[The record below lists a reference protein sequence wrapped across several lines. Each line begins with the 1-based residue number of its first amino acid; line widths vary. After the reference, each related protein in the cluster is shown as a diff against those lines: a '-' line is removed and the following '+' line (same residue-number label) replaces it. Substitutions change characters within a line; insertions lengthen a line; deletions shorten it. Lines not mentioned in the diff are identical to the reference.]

1 MLQYRVS
8 HASNRRQLTHCAIAL
23 LVAFAT
29 NLSFS
34 QNYGQ
39 IPATTQTQPIAL
51 IGATVHPVST
61 APMENATIVF
71 DNGKIVA
78 LGQNVAIP
86 ANAKRIDAKG
96 KHVYPSLIAAN
107 TTLGLIEIGSVR
119 ATVDMSETGP
129 INPNVR
135 AEVAVNPDGEMIPVT
150 RSNGVA
156 LAVSVPQGGLIS
168 GTSAM
173 LMLDGWTWEQM
184 TMKSPL
190 GMHVNWPNMSVR
202 RGGFFFGPPQSEEE
216 QRKQMAES
224 LAQLKEAFAAA
235 RAYMKAKEAEAQKEA
250 TQKGGVYH
258 ETDARWE
265 AMIPVLKRE
274 IPVYVTASEMKQI
287 QAAVQWAEDEN
298 LRLVIV
304 GGRDAWRV
312 ARLLKEKNV
321 TVIYGQVH
329 DLPGRTWEAYDTP
342 FTGPKKLYEAGVK
355 FCIANFDNSNVRNLP
370 YEVGTAAAYGLPKEE
385 ALKAITQNAA
395 EILGV
400 SDRVGSL
407 AVGKDATLFI
417 STGDPLE
424 ITTQIEQVFIEG
436 RMIDMGDKHKALY
449 RKYSEKYRQLQNANG
464 GTKPAGID

>member
-1 MLQYRVS
+1 MLQHTSVKDLNKA
-8 HASNRRQLTHCAIAL
+8 HLLQMVFLAIAM
-23 LVAFAT
+23 LVVLNT

-39 IPATTQTQPIAL
+39 IPATAQTQPIAL
-51 IGATVHPVST
+51 IGATVHPVSA

-129 INPNVR
+129 INPNVHV
-135 AEVAVNPDGEMIPVT
+135 EVAVNPDGEMIPVT
-150 RSNGVA
+150 RSNGIA
-156 LAVSVPQGGLIS
+156 LAVSVPQGGVIS

-184 TMKSPL
+184 TMKAPL
-190 GMHVNWPNMSVR
+190 GMHVNWPNMTLR
-202 RGGFFFGPPQSEEE
+202 RGGFFGPQQSDEE
-216 QRKQMAES
+216 QRKQMVES
-224 LAQLKEAFAAA
+224 LAQLKDAFAAG
-235 RAYMKAKEAEAQKEA
+235 RAYMKAKEAE
-250 TQKGGVYH
+250 TQKGAAYH

-265 AMIPVLKRE
+265 AMMPVLKRE
-274 IPVYVTASEMKQI
+274 IPVFVSANDVRQI

-321 TVIYGQVH
+321 AVVYGQVH
-329 DLPGRTWEAYDTP
+329 DLPSRAWEAYDTP
-342 FTGPKKLYEAGVK
+342 FTAPKKLHEAGVK
-355 FCIANFDNSNVRNLP
+355 FCLANFDNSNVRNLP
-370 YEVGTAAAYGLPKEE
+370 YEAATAAAYGLPKEE
-385 ALKAITQNAA
+385 ALKAITLNAA

-400 SDRVGSL
+400 DDRVGSL
-407 AVGKDATLFI
+407 VVGKDATLI
-417 STGDPLE
+417 VTTGDPLE
-424 ITTQIEQVFIEG
+424 ITTQVERVFIQG
-436 RMIDMGDKHKALY
+436 RDIDLGDKHKALY
-449 RKYSEKYRQLQNANG
+449 RKYSEKYRQLQNANSG
-464 GTKPAGID
+464 AKPAGTN

>member
-1 MLQYRVS
+1 MLQRAFAN
-8 HASNRRQLTHCAIAL
+8 ASNKKQLARIIFAIATIISL
-23 LVAFAT
+23 SHT
-29 NLSFS
+29 SSFS

-39 IPATTQTQPIAL
+39 VPAMPQTQPIAL
-51 IGATVHPVST
+51 VNATVHPVSA

-107 TTLGLIEIGSVR
+107 TTLGLIEIESVR
-119 ATVDMSETGP
+119 ATIDMSETGP

-156 LAVSVPQGGLIS
+156 LAVSVPQGGIIS

-184 TMKSPL
+184 TMKAPL
-190 GMHVNWPNMSVR
+190 GLHVNWPNMTLR
-202 RGGFFFGPPQSEEE
+202 RGGFFGPQQSDEE
-216 QRKQMAES
+216 QRKQMTES
-224 LAQLKEAFAAA
+224 LAQLKDAFAAA
-235 RAYMKAKEAEAQKEA
+235 RAYMKAKEAEAQKGA
-250 TQKGGVYH
+250 AYH
-258 ETDARWE
+258 DTDARWE
-265 AMIPVLKRE
+265 AMMPVLKRE
-274 IPVYVTASEMKQI
+274 IPVFVSANEVKQI

-304 GGRDAWRV
+304 GGRDSWRV

-321 TVIYGQVH
+321 AVVYGQVH
-329 DLPGRTWEAYDTP
+329 DLPSRAWEAYDTP
-342 FTGPKKLYEAGVK
+342 FTTPKKLHEAGVK
-355 FCIANFDNSNVRNLP
+355 FCLANFDNSNVRNLP
-370 YEVGTAAAYGLPKEE
+370 YEAATASAYGLPKEE

-400 SDRVGSL
+400 EDRVGSL
-407 AVGKDATLFI
+407 AVGKDATLI
-417 STGDPLE
+417 VTTGDPLE
-424 ITTQIEQVFIEG
+424 ITTQVERVFIQG
-436 RMIDMGDKHKALY
+436 RDIDLGDKHKALY
-449 RKYSEKYRQLQNANG
+449 RKYSEKYRQLQNANIG
-464 GTKPAGID
+464 AKPAGTN

>member
-1 MLQYRVS
+1 MLQHTSVKNL
-8 HASNRRQLTHCAIAL
+8 NRTHSLHIVFLAIVLFIAL
-23 LVAFAT
+23 ST
-29 NLSFS
+29 NPSFS

-39 IPATTQTQPIAL
+39 IPATAQTQPIAL
-51 IGATVHPVST
+51 IGATVHPVS
-61 APMENATIVF
+61 AAAMENATIVF

-119 ATVDMSETGP
+119 ATNDMSETGP

-156 LAVSVPQGGLIS
+156 LAVSVPQGGIIS

-184 TMKSPL
+184 TMKAPL
-190 GMHVNWPNMSVR
+190 GLHVNWPNMTLR
-202 RGGFFFGPPQSEEE
+202 RGGFGPQQSDDE
-216 QRKQMAES
+216 QRKQMEEN
-224 LAQLKEAFAAA
+224 LKQLKEAFAAA
-235 RAYMKAKEAEAQKEA
+235 RAYMKAKEAE
-250 TQKGGVYH
+250 TQKGAAYH

-265 AMIPVLKRE
+265 AMIPVLKKE
-274 IPVYVTASEMKQI
+274 IPVFVSANEVKQI

-321 TVIYGQVH
+321 SVIYGQVH
-329 DLPGRTWEAYDTP
+329 DLPGRVWEAYDTP
-342 FTGPKKLYEAGVK
+342 FTTPKKLHEAGVK
-355 FCIANFDNSNVRNLP
+355 FCLANFDNSNVRNLP
-370 YEVGTAAAYGLPKEE
+370 YEAGTAAAYGLPKEE

-400 SDRVGSL
+400 DDRVGSL

-449 RKYSEKYRQLQNANG
+449 RKYSEKYRQLQNTNSGA
-464 GTKPAGID
+464 KPAGTN

>member
-1 MLQYRVS
+1 MLQHRFSRVLS
-8 HASNRRQLTHCAIAL
+8 RRHLTQCTSAL
-23 LVAFAT
+23 LVALAT
-29 NLSFS
+29 TSSFS

-39 IPATTQTQPIAL
+39 IPATAQSQPIAL
-51 IGATVHPVST
+51 VGATVHPVSA
-61 APMENATIVF
+61 APIEDATIVF
-71 DNGKIVA
+71 DTGKIVA
-78 LGQNVAIP
+78 LGQSVAIP
-86 ANAKRIDAKG
+86 ANARRIDAKG

-156 LAVSVPQGGLIS
+156 LAVTVPQGGIIS
-168 GTSAM
+168 GTSAL

-184 TMKSPL
+184 TMRAPL
-190 GMHVNWPNMSVR
+190 GLHVNWPNMTPR
-202 RGGFFFGPPQSEEE
+202 RGGFGARQSEEE
-216 QRKQMAES
+216 QRKQREEN
-224 LAQLKEAFAAA
+224 LKQLKEAFAAA
-235 RAYMKAKEAEAQKEA
+235 RAYMKAKEAE
-250 TQKGGVYH
+250 TQKGTAYH

-265 AMIPVLKRE
+265 AMIPALKRE
-274 IPVYVTASEMKQI
+274 IPVFVSANEVKQI

-321 TVIYGQVH
+321 AVVYGQVH
-329 DLPGRTWEAYDTP
+329 DLPSRTWEAYDTP
-342 FTGPKKLYEAGVK
+342 FTTPKKLHEAGVK

-370 YEVGTAAAYGLPKEE
+370 YEAATAAAYGLPKEE
-385 ALKAITQNAA
+385 ALKSITLHAA

-400 SDRVGSL
+400 SDQVGSL
-407 AVGKDATLFI
+407 EVGKDATLFI
-417 STGDPLE
+417 TTGDPLE
-424 ITTQIEQVFIEG
+424 ITTQVERVFIQG
-436 RMIDMGDKHKALY
+436 RDLDLGDKHKALY
-449 RKYSEKYRQLQNANG
+449 RKYSEKYRQLQNVNSGAKPT
-464 GTKPAGID
+464 GTN

>member
-1 MLQYRVS
+1 MLQQSSSYRKHS
-8 HASNRRQLTHCAIAL
+8 HAVIIFAVVVFLAL
-23 LVAFAT
+23 AP

-39 IPATTQTQPIAL
+39 IPAMPQTQPVAL
-51 IGATVHPVST
+51 IGATVHPVSA
-61 APMENATIVF
+61 APIENATIVF
-71 DNGKIVA
+71 ERGKIIA

-184 TMKSPL
+184 TMKAPL
-190 GMHVNWPNMSVR
+190 GLHVNWPNMTLR
-202 RGGFFFGPPQSEEE
+202 RGGFFGPPQSDEE
-216 QRKQMAES
+216 QRKQMTES

-235 RAYMKAKEAEAQKEA
+235 RAYMKAKEAEAQKDA
-250 TQKGGVYH
+250 AQKGAAYH
-258 ETDARWE
+258 DTDARWE
-265 AMIPVLKRE
+265 AMMPVLKKE
-274 IPVYVTASEMKQI
+274 IPVFVNANEMKQI
-287 QAAVQWAEDEN
+287 QAAVQWADDEN

-321 TVIYGQVH
+321 AVVYGQVH
-329 DLPGRTWEAYDTP
+329 DLPSRAWEAYDTP

-400 SDRVGSL
+400 EDRVGSL

-417 STGDPLE
+417 ATGDPLE